1 MYLEYSCCFFVC
13 LFVFLSY
20 DQVFYFAAIDL
31 QKASNA
37 TISSP
42 EFPGKYPRNSYFT
55 WSVVAPSG
63 FRIKI
68 EFHKLDIYSTSDC
81 SPDALVVRDGPSVKS
96 KVLTR
101 LCGTSRYS
109 TDSNV
114 LYSSSNTMTLE
125 FVSALVIGS
134 HDSIGFEA
142 SVSKGEKTNLPF
154 HLA

>member
-55 WSVVAPSG
+55 WSVVAPSE

-68 EFHKLDIYSTSDC
+68 EFHKLDIYFKSDC
-81 SPDALVVRDGPSVKS
+81 SHDALVVRDGPSVKS
-96 KVLTR
+96 KVLKR
-101 LCGTSRYS
+101 LCGTPRYS
-109 TDSNV
+109 TGSHV

-125 FVSALVIGS
+125 FVSALVVDS
-134 HDSIGFEA
+134 HDSVGFEA
-142 SVSKGEKTNLPF
+142 SVSKGENTNLPF